1 MLNSIHD
8 LKLIENLCSGT
19 GVAVNISE
27 LSKSLNRHRNT
38 IEDRV
43 EKLFKYKIINRPV
56 YPYLYLAQEFPL
68 VTIVRADFPRDEKTD
83 EFILYD
89 EHIFAAFFV
98 REGEYNTLTIEFHK
112 GIDSYTRWR
121 ESLTKEGGVLQK
133 GLRYPVETLF
143 FSTKLIIKNEPYS
156 SVYTLEEKL
165 KKEGLEMNG
174 YVFDELSFQIL
185 KRLTLGEGIRTNE
198 QLLAGKVGMQR
209 KTVERHISKLMD
221 KKVIDRP
228 ACRFPRFF
236 APSNYVIT
244 LSLCEI
250 KQCEDRFIKAIT
262 LDPRIP
268 IIIKTSMGRYNLL
281 MIGAFPKIEDCIK
294 WEEEHDQRFPD
305 CIGAIKTTY
314 LSPEMT
320 FSIDPQYVSLYNIR
334 KKIEELHGKELIESG

>member
-43 EKLFKYKIINRPV
+43 EKLFKYKIISRPV

-165 KKEGLEMNG
+165 KKK
-174 YVFDELSFQIL
+174 DW
-185 KRLTLGEGIRTNE
+185 R
-198 QLLAGKVGMQR
+198 
-209 KTVERHISKLMD
+209 
-221 KKVIDRP
+221 
-228 ACRFPRFF
+228 
-236 APSNYVIT
+236 
-244 LSLCEI
+244 
-250 KQCEDRFIKAIT
+250 
-262 LDPRIP
+262 
-268 IIIKTSMGRYNLL
+268 
-281 MIGAFPKIEDCIK
+281 
-294 WEEEHDQRFPD
+294 
-305 CIGAIKTTY
+305 
-314 LSPEMT
+314 
-320 FSIDPQYVSLYNIR
+320 
-334 KKIEELHGKELIESG
+334 